1 MKCDWP
7 NAAGFN
13 IGKFSTYFQFK
24 NKIFSSEK
32 VSSRK
37 FMKSFWLM
45 RQEF

>member
-13 IGKFSTYFQFK
+13 IGKPSSYFQSKDKAF
-24 NKIFSSEK
+24 NSEK

-37 FMKSFWLM
+37 FMKSF
-45 RQEF
+45 